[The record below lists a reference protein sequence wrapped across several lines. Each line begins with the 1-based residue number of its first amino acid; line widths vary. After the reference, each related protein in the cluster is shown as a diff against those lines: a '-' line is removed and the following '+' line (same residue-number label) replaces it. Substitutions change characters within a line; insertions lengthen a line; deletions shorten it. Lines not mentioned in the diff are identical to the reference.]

1 MKPKEFYEILE
12 RFVEEDKYWRAL
24 KFGDIIYEEV
34 PREIEFDYH
43 KMQIDSIDVDE
54 RTVYARDVSGSG
66 IPYSKKLS
74 CFLTEAE
81 FKKL

>member
-1 MKPKEFYEILE
+1 MKPAEFYESIE
-12 RFVEEDKYWRAL
+12 RFVAEQKRWRAL

-43 KMQIDSIDVDE
+43 KMQIDSIDIEE
-54 RTVYARDVSGSG
+54 RKVYARDVSGPG
-66 IPYSKKLS
+66 IPYSKNIS

-81 FKKL
+81 FEKL